1 MAEQRYAD
9 ATRAGGS
16 CPVEPG
22 RKRPACA
29 GGRTAV
35 WRWARSLW
43 CTGLCCAAACAVASV
58 EPYRM
63 LTEQEAGDARIVVQ
77 HLRQSPDAGSMKA
90 AQRLR
95 RQGERQMQ
103 RGNWPAAFRLF
114 GKSMVRY
121 PAPEALAGY
130 ADAEIRMLAQ
140 MHARQPRA
148 DATMRA
154 DVRHAVRFYESS
166 LAADTVLGSLPR
178 EERSRIERNAGCLR
192 AFIRTGD
199 RPASCEPLQWYASG
213 R

>member
-1 MAEQRYAD
+1 MAEQQYAD
-9 ATRAGGS
+9 ALRAGGRFA
-16 CPVEPG
+16 VESG
-22 RKRPACA
+22 RERPACA
-29 GGRTAV
+29 GGRTTAR
-35 WRWARSLW
+35 RWARSLW
-43 CTGLCCAAACAVASV
+43 CAGLCCAAACAAASV

-63 LTEQEAGDARIVVQ
+63 LTEQEAADARTVVQ
-77 HLRQSPDAGSMKA
+77 HLRLSPDAASMKA
-90 AQRLR
+90 AEQLR

-103 RGNWPAAFRLF
+103 RQNWPAAFKLF

-148 DATMRA
+148 DAAVRA

-166 LAADTVLGSLPR
+166 LAADSVLGSLPHD
-178 EERSRIERNAGCLR
+178 ERARIERNAGCLR

-199 RPASCEPLQWYASG
+199 RSAPCEPLQWYASG